1 MAEVTITVRGDFE
14 AAHPPERAT
23 VRLGV
28 GAEGATKDAVYA
40 STVQT
45 ANGLSAQLEP
55 LCDAERGPVTW
66 WAGDQVRTWSHR
78 PWNQDGRQL
87 PQVHHAGVDFTVR
100 FSDFDALSRWLT
112 TVSTMQ
118 GVSVAG
124 IDWTLTEPRK
134 AQLTDQVRAAAV
146 HDARDKAQSY
156 ASSLGLGTVRVAAIA
171 DVGMLGGPMPFEPF
185 GREVTMRGAAPE
197 SAEELNLTPQ
207 DVLLS
212 AAVDA
217 RFVAT

>member
-1 MAEVTITVRGDFE
+1 MAEVTITVRGEFE

-28 GAEGATKDAVYA
+28 GAEGATKDAVFA
-40 STVQT
+40 SAVQT
-45 ANGLSAQLEP
+45 ARVLNGQIESLM
-55 LCDAERGPVTW
+55 DAEHGPVTW
-66 WAGDQVRTWSHR
+66 WASDQVRTWSHR

-100 FSDFDALSRWLT
+100 FSDFEVLSKWLSG
-112 TVSTMQ
+112 VSAMQ
-118 GVSVAG
+118 GVSVSG
-124 IDWTLTEPRK
+124 IEWTLTEPRK
-134 AQLTDQVRAAAV
+134 VQLTDQVRAAAV

-156 ASSLGLGTVRVAAIA
+156 ASSLGLGTVRVVAIA
-171 DVGMLGGPMPFEPF
+171 DVGMLGTAPPTSPMP
-185 GREVTMRGAAPE
+185 RAAHMMSAAPE
-197 SAEELNLTPQ
+197 SAEELSLTPQ
-207 DVLLS
+207 DVLLL